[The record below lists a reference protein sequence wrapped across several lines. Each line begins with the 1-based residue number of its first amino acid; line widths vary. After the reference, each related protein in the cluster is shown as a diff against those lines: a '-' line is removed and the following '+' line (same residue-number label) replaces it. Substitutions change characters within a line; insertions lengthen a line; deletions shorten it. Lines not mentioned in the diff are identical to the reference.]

1 MSMITSL
8 AAIIAILIFTGL
20 GIFQLMLALGKPY
33 GKAAYGG
40 KYEVL
45 PDNLRYMSG
54 VAVLIFLIASIFVA
68 VEVEFIV
75 NFPYSDISNIAVW
88 AFAIYLLLNT
98 IMNFLSKSDLEKK
111 LMTPLSFTASI
122 CLFIVALNL

>member
-1 MSMITSL
+1 MSFYTLDIIKKTLDENYPSQNKVSDFHFKVKGTVMSVITSL

-45 PDNLRYMSG
+45 PDNLRY
-54 VAVLIFLIASIFVA
+54 
-68 VEVEFIV
+68 
-75 NFPYSDISNIAVW
+75 
-88 AFAIYLLLNT
+88 
-98 IMNFLSKSDLEKK
+98 
-111 LMTPLSFTASI
+111 
-122 CLFIVALNL
+122 